1 MMLIPLSYEGTETLT
16 REGAL
21 AAQAVAP
28 PTQRTKAQATLV
40 NNFFIEIYWDDMSN
54 ICVFSI

>member
-40 NNFFIEIYWDDMSN
+40 NNFFIE
-54 ICVFSI
+54 SIGMI